1 MRLLPRAETMSGLRS
16 LMAAGL
22 GLKTFDW
29 NSGDWVSTS
38 LPGNRYSSSRTY
50 WGGEPGTSINY
61 AALVGDLWTN
71 SAVQAC
77 LNWLWQAWPESVPCI
92 EETKRGVQ
100 KPVKVED
107 CPLLDLLLWPNG
119 AYDDTVLW
127 AGTILSYWCDGNA
140 YWLVNRMKNG
150 DAGEFEYIPH
160 TQMCPKRRPDSR
172 NIGPDYFEMTRSG
185 KPEEVPVGD
194 VVHFRFGID
203 PWNTLKGLSG
213 WASVRRHVYTDN
225 GAVNYVANTLRRGGA
240 PWSIWTAESADMVIP
255 DLDATARSIEAKTSG
270 DNQGGVMVMD
280 YGLKA
285 TFPPSLKQQA
295 VDSFHRIPET
305 RICAL
310 AGIPPMAIGL
320 ASGLERSTFANTEQ
334 AQVAAWQT
342 ILAVQRMMGRQAT
355 QQLIRRPRD
364 TKGKV
369 SYFAQWEA
377 ANAKRDV
384 WVAFDTSD
392 VRALQPDL
400 VAEWE
405 RIGKARDRSLLTED
419 EARAE
424 MGYDPKTPEQRTADA
439 PKPAPVVL
447 APNAAQNGNGATAT
461 NGTGKGERKY
471 ELADLVPVGVT
482 TPEEWAESAVAR
494 IEAELEAMHAAD
506 G

>member
-1 MRLLPRAETMSGLRS
+1 MRSLPTRMIKDLRRLLASG
-16 LMAAGL
+16 M
-22 GLKTFDW
+22 GLKDFQW
-29 NSGDWVSTS
+29 NAGDWVSTS
-38 LPGNRYSSSRTY
+38 LPGNRYSSNRSY

-61 AALVGDLWTN
+61 AALVGDLWQN

-77 LNWLWQAWPESVPCI
+77 LNWLWQAWPESTPCI
-92 EETKRGVQ
+92 EETKAGAQ
-100 KPVKVED
+100 KPVQVTD
-107 CPLLDLLLWPNG
+107 CPLLDLLLWPNS

-127 AGTILSYWCDGNA
+127 AGTILSYWVDGNA
-140 YWLVNRMKNG
+140 YWLVNRLGKTKG
-150 DAGEFEYIPH
+150 AAEFEYVPH
-160 TQMCPKRRPDSR
+160 MYMCPKRRPDSTS
-172 NIGPDYFEMTRSG
+172 IGPDYFEMTRSG

-194 VVHFRFGID
+194 VIHLRFGVD
-203 PWNTLKGLSG
+203 PWYPLKGLSG

-255 DLDATARSIEAKTSG
+255 DLDATARSIEAKTGG
-270 DNQGGVMVMD
+270 DNQGGVLVMD
-280 YGLKA
+280 YGLKPN
-285 TFPPSLKQQA
+285 FPPGLEKQA
-295 VDSFHRIPET
+295 VDSLHRIPET

-342 ILAVQRMMGRQAT
+342 ILAVQRMMARQAT

-364 TKGKV
+364 TNGKIF
-369 SYFAQWEA
+369 YFHDWEQ

-384 WVAFDTSD
+384 RVAFDTSD

-405 RIGKARDRSLLTED
+405 RVGKAYERGLLVED

-424 MGYDPKTPEQRTADA
+424 MGYDPMTPKQRATVA
-439 PKPAPVVL
+439 PKPAPV
-447 APNAAQNGNGATAT
+447 AMPAGSTNGAGAAG
-461 NGTGKGERKY
+461 NGTGGKRAKY
-471 ELADLVPVGVT
+471 DLADLVPAGVA
-482 TPEEWAESAVAR
+482 TPEEWSASAAAR
-494 IEAELEAMHAAD
+494 IEAELEAMHGAD